1 MDLIQ
6 IKKQK
11 EQDLLSF
18 MKEQER
24 RETEE
29 KVKLDKE
36 KCYETQR
43 KMIEQL
49 ELDKIKL
56 MRENQEMM

>member
-1 MDLIQ
+1 
-6 IKKQK
+6 
-11 EQDLLSF
+11 

-29 KVKLDKE
+29 KAKLDKE

-49 ELDKIKL
+49 EQDKIKL
-56 MRENQEMM
+56 MREN